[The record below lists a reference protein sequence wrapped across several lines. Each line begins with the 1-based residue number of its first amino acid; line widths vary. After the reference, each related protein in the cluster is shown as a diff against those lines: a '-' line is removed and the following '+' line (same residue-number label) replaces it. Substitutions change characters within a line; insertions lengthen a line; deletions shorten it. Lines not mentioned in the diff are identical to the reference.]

1 MMETSVKISKWLM
14 LMFLATLWACV
25 EQEGPFERVGEEI
38 DEATE
43 DIRTEGEA
51 PLNQLDDVIDEARDA
66 AEDVTEQAEESL

>member
-1 MMETSVKISKWLM
+1 VRISNLLLLM
-14 LMFLATLWACV
+14 CLGTLWACV
-25 EQEGPFERVGEEI
+25 DDPGPFEQVGEEI

-51 PLNQLDDVIDEARDA
+51 PLNQLDDAIDEAREA

>member
-14 LMFLATLWACV
+14 LTFLATLWACV